1 MRRSHSS
8 AVYCLPSQRTF
19 ELITHLLPTK
29 SPGAPHLHRATTEEP
44 RSQAVAT
51 PFCVSGLNPGDIGP
65 APCAR
70 SLAGGMAQ
78 GFVFAAGTR
87 RCALCEPFSRSV
99 KASYAHPGHTRLA
112 LPCLS
117 HERRQEYVAAERA
130 GGVRQRLPE
139 ARPERALDE
148 LSAVGDHA
156 AQSGKRRPRS
166 RAVATPSA
174 IGVGTQETPEAHCVI
189 VPRRATR
196 FMRSRPRKRVT

>member
-8 AVYCLPSQRTF
+8 ALYCLPSQRTF
-19 ELITHLLPTK
+19 ELITHSLPTK

-99 KASYAHPGHTRLA
+99 KASYAHPGCTRLA
-112 LPCLS
+112 LLCLS
-117 HERRQEYVAAERA
+117 DERTSHALSNLA
-130 GGVRQRLPE
+130 LTLE
-139 ARPERALDE
+139 ALARCRRCR
-148 LSAVGDHA
+148 GDHD
-156 AQSGKRRPRS
+156 R
-166 RAVATPSA
+166 
-174 IGVGTQETPEAHCVI
+174 
-189 VPRRATR
+189 RRAADLGSARLCRTLD
-196 FMRSRPRKRVT
+196 PEC